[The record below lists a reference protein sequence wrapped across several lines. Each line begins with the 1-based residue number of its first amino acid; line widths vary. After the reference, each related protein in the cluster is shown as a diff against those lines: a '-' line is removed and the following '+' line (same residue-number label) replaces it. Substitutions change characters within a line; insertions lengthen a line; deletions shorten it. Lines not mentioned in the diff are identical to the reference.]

1 MAAAC
6 TRSCHLYADFVAPYP
21 LRSLSSNKMRQ
32 MESQDSSAVHEA
44 ANESVAMSQPHS
56 MLATNDDLVK
66 IWTWNASSPRA
77 VNGCVHDLVA
87 ALAQER
93 PDALAIDAWDG
104 RLTYSQLDAI
114 TGRLAHVLSLHDV
127 AEGSM
132 VAIYLNKSR
141 WMPIA
146 MLSIIKAGAAA
157 VVLDTNQP
165 LARLDSILEQTCPSL
180 ILTLPALK
188 HDLPGSGRYQSIEL
202 GDALLSST
210 SFEQLHRAVPSSQ
223 IVYISFTSGTT
234 GSPKGACMSHANVRS
249 AVLYQGSSLGFN
261 NDSRVLDFVPYSFDV
276 AWSNFLHTICSGG
289 CLCVATEED
298 MLQDLTSVIASYRC
312 TLINITPTV
321 LRTLD
326 PGPSTLQT
334 ILLSGE
340 PPYQENILQWASRVR
355 LLNTYGPTECT
366 FKTAFSVLQPNV
378 ERPTIGTG
386 IGTCTWL
393 VDPGDHSRLVS
404 LNVTGEL
411 MIEGPLVGQGYIA
424 NSEATAAAFI
434 ENPSWL
440 LKGHGAHGGR
450 TGKVYK
456 TGDLF
461 KYRSDG
467 QLVFVG
473 RKDTAQVKI
482 RGQRVEVADVEH
494 NVRKLLPPD
503 IASLVEA
510 VYPRDVDTPS
520 LTVFVETIG
529 HEDSA
534 LETKLVDLGRKLI
547 DVLPGFML
555 PTIYYPVHQ
564 IPLGPTGK
572 ADRRALRELASSLT
586 LSQLLEAQARI
597 LTRAVHTEPESD
609 IESELREIWASL
621 LALPSPSISTSDN
634 FLRLGGDSIKAIRMI
649 ALARRQHL
657 SISVSDIFGAATLR
671 DLARTAQPT
680 TTTVVSS
687 LYQPFSLLGPQIDQA
702 SVRQSVA
709 QLLCID
715 AEHVEDILPCT
726 PTQAQ
731 MMAMTSIHAG
741 DYVLTESY
749 RLPPNTDLNALED
762 AWFDVIEST
771 PLLRTRLM
779 ALQGGGELMQIVLCT
794 KKCFESSLRIQPQDQ
809 LISSRFPGTPLFRIA
824 ISHGH
829 EGHHNL
835 DIQMHHAIFDGWSRS
850 IIFKAVEKSY
860 NRSQETLRFAPFA
873 PFVDYVLRQIE
884 RPETATFWAEQ
895 LKTLEV
901 APFPPL
907 SKTGGHKEELHLDIN
922 GIAWPRAG
930 ITVSTVLR
938 TALGLLLSKYTNSDD
953 VVFGATVSGRQAAIP
968 DIDCIAGPT
977 IATVPVRVTISW
989 EETLQK
995 LQQQIQD
1002 QMLAMHS
1009 YEQFGLHNIYQAA
1022 DLSDLG
1028 DSGLFQLLLVVQHEA
1043 EAPFEGGNLGLF
1055 SRKVDPSTTRSAG
1068 HLSPFNSHG
1077 IMLVCTPSKSGVA
1090 LDISFD
1096 TGSISFAECERFAKQ
1111 LEHVLSLVC
1120 SPAQQELKLKDLVL
1134 ASPND
1139 LEQILRWNGT
1149 ALPLMHTSVIEII
1162 QAHVSSNPDAVAIES
1177 AHLRLTYEDLW
1188 RLSSKVAKS
1197 LQRYS
1202 VQGHRIPLSFEK
1214 SPWMVIAMLA
1224 ILRTGG
1230 VAVPLSS
1237 PASEEQA
1244 VHVAKTCESAFAIT
1258 SRHLV
1263 DRCPFSDVCT
1273 LLVLEDLL
1281 VSDDNPDDILLNDTP
1296 SLDNEA
1302 VIIFTSGTTNTSKGV
1317 LWSHRTLGNNI
1328 CAAMDSFGLCRNSRV
1343 FQCSSY
1349 DFDVS
1354 MVESLAVLS
1363 AGGGLFIPEQQDIW
1377 NRLSDAIA
1385 ESKANWICLTPSVA
1399 DTLHPKQI
1407 SRLDTIVFAG
1417 EKLNHVVA
1425 QPWIEM
1431 GISVLNWYGPAE
1443 ASVAT
1448 SCTLIDTEWPAG
1460 LIGRSKYARTWV
1472 LDIHDPTKLAPIG
1485 TVGELCIEGDIV
1497 ADGYIDSGHAAT
1509 PRIAFALP
1517 PAVEGVA
1524 TSITTRRRTTF
1535 RTGDHVKYD
1544 ATGNLI
1550 FMGRGEDSW
1559 TKVHGRRVQLH
1570 EIDEAA
1576 QSFFERRSVTS
1587 VSDVI
1592 KLADVEIECL
1602 VIFLCRSADTSS
1614 KYALAL
1620 DHDYEHEQL
1629 SQLRRHLAQQLP
1641 AYMIPTYLIPVN
1653 KLPIGKTGKIDRR
1666 ALRRFGGHL
1675 SRTGLVALGQSHE
1688 TNGQTFT
1695 QNEEALRNLWATVL
1709 GITSEQISRDS
1720 HFFRLGGDSIAA
1732 MRLVSLARGQGL
1744 HINTAS
1750 VFRCPFL
1757 VDMASTVTAGVND
1770 SAEPIRPFSLLN
1782 SGVSVEEAISA
1793 AARLCNIPAVNV
1805 VDMYPCTPLQQG
1817 LLALT
1822 ARNPGHYVSRSVLD
1836 LQLGIDPSR
1845 LEQAWLATVAHL
1857 STLRTRFVDLPGF
1870 DLVQVVT
1877 KDLPLGHGKDIE
1889 KYIRQDE
1896 QEPMF
1901 LGDALCRAALVQ
1913 TSFVL
1918 TIHHSIYDGTF
1929 LSMLLSEVETRYL
1942 SSADIVATPFQAFV
1956 KHISQLPVDRTKEFW
1971 TRELGKADFQL
1982 FPQLPTASYVPQA
1995 TRELKRQITLKWHH
2009 DGNTPT
2015 IILRSAWALVV
2026 ARFSM
2031 SKNVIFGTVLS
2042 GRSIDLPG
2050 IEHCAGP
2057 TVCTIPLPV
2066 CVNWD
2071 EDVNTFQSRLRQQDL
2086 DASPHQHYGVHNI
2099 ARAAEKSTQGDLFQT
2114 LFVVHAVPKG
2124 KNLQSDNSVFKARKF
2139 GSTLD
2144 TIGADPFNAHALMI
2158 SCWLARNGLTVAV
2171 SFDESVLTIAQVS
2184 LLVQHFELVLRQLV
2198 GSGAMSTG
2206 SASEVRL
2213 EDIHSFWSQRP
2224 GPRLASDESEI
2235 HFDRISNHNHTSDSQ
2250 IPPGRQDPATALT
2263 ASTCN
2268 HNDGVSAPNAGLD
2281 RMLGQA
2287 SSICG
2292 VSKTDIEDLY
2302 PLTPLQESLIA
2313 LSERRSGDY
2322 VGHDNLL
2329 LAASV
2334 DVDRFRAAWEKV
2346 LLTMPI
2352 LRTRIIDIPG
2362 VGLTQIVM
2370 RKPAP
2375 WSTATTLAEFE
2386 SELKERT
2393 MSLGQQ
2399 LAMYGIVGDGG
2410 KHRFLL
2416 TTHHAVYD
2424 GITNVLIGETLNA
2437 YYHLRMPTPVLPF
2450 RHFIDHFT
2458 TCNADSVQA
2467 FWKSQFESLEVQHF
2481 PSLPSPSYR
2490 PQPDTLLAKSID
2502 NISWRTDGILPSTIV
2517 RSAWSLVCSRY
2528 ASRDVVFGA
2537 IVSGRQ
2543 AAIDNVDR
2551 ICGPTIAA
2559 VPVRIRADPDLTVD
2573 EFLIKVQ
2580 TQAIEM
2586 IPFEQSGIPR
2596 VASSSEEAREAC
2608 KFQSMLVIQPPQT
2621 MDLSDTS
2628 LFDALDSGHQQ
2639 LTSYSR
2645 FNSHALMA
2653 VCILQKD
2660 GLDVQFS
2667 VDSSILDDKAISG
2680 FADHFAQVVQE
2691 LCRAHSTARLSEIRM
2706 ITDHEVDQ
2714 IWQWNEEIK
2723 PSEGMLV
2730 HQMIDSI
2737 AQQQPDRIAVSAWD
2751 GELTYRQL
2759 SHVSSSAA
2767 HSILRTGIVGN
2778 RIVPICFE
2786 KSVWTTAAFLGTIK
2800 AGCAALL
2807 LEPAL
2812 PEARLKEM
2820 VRQAQADLILS
2831 SAENVNLCRRLC
2843 KHVLVIA
2850 ANTSQDHENALACDL
2865 PLVKQAHT
2873 LYVIFTSGST
2883 GTPKGCLISHGNM
2896 STAVVQQKDCHRI
2909 SNLSRVFDF
2918 SSYSFDAHHWVLIH
2932 TLCAG
2937 GTLCVPSEKQK
2948 RDQLQESLRQY
2959 RVSDL
2964 LTTPATARM
2973 LDPAKVPTL
2982 KHAIIVGDKMGKEE
2996 LAPWAAQVKVT
3007 YAYGPSECS
3016 AWATSWE
3023 VPHPVPDKV
3032 PIGKG
3037 AAQVT
3042 WIVDPTN
3049 HDWLSPIGTVGELVL
3064 EGPLVGQGYL
3074 RNEEATRAAFVD
3086 SPRWLSDG
3094 SSSTSGRHGLVYRT
3108 GDLVKYDVAS
3118 GNIFFIGRKDS
3129 QVKIHGKRLELGEI
3143 EHQVLKCLATRDVC
3157 CLLTAELVVPD
3168 VTERPIV
3175 VLFLQIDGPA
3185 WKNLCGHLGELGQEL
3200 ADQLPSHMLPG
3211 TFVPLSNMPLNSS
3224 GKIDRAKLREI
3235 GKGLSV
3241 AQLTLPTPRSLI
3253 TPPATDD
3260 ERKLQQMWAQ
3270 TLHISG
3276 DIIGRN
3282 SNFFRVSGDSITAM
3296 QLMALARR
3304 QGVSLAVSDILA
3316 NPLLEDMAK
3325 TMSRLDG
3332 RPAERAVKPFSLLN
3346 YAGKADDVRH
3356 QIARE
3361 CGVDLETIEDCYPC
3375 TALQIGLLA
3384 VTSMRPGDYIARIPI
3399 EIAQDVDL
3407 ARLRQAWVDVVRT
3420 HAPVL
3425 RNRVL
3430 AVDGEGF
3437 VQVQLDTELDWSEYA
3452 SIEAFHKAEA
3462 KKPMG
3467 LGTALTRLALIGAD
3481 DSGKRLCILTQ
3492 HHAIYDGVSI
3502 SLLLRA
3508 VSNTYKGVE
3517 VGIRR
3522 SPFQNFVQYTAGVSK
3537 ERSKDFWRRHFAG
3550 CSATA
3555 YPALPGDQYQPQ
3567 ANSTIVHDMT
3577 GISWPQLDV
3586 TSAIVIR
3593 AAWAVLSARYTDSN
3607 DVVFGVLSTGRQAPV
3622 DNIEDMI
3629 APLIAAMPVRTK
3641 LDFNMPIHQL
3651 LAEVQQHSLEM
3662 IPFEQTSMADI
3673 QASSED
3679 AGAGAKFNALLI
3691 VQNAR
3696 QAPAPRFESGP
3707 FVSMAHSLD
3716 DSSLDH
3722 FNPHAVMLMFQLQ
3735 DSGKLRMEVSYDSN
3749 VISTPQAKLLV
3760 GHFEQGLRQICA
3772 SKDGERVE
3780 DISLLSDADLN
3791 SLCRWN
3797 ATLPTPISTCVH
3809 ELFDATAN
3817 QYPDAQALCAWD
3829 GELTYRELNAL
3840 SDSLSRQL
3848 VACGVKR
3855 GDVVPLCFEKSMW
3868 MPVAALG
3875 AMKAGAACVSVDCT
3889 QPEGRLKTILSKIQP
3904 KYILTSSANRGM
3916 ASRLYDAKILLA
3928 NREHIADQPINS
3940 VDLPKVVPEDLLYV
3954 VFTSG
3959 STGEPKGVTTTHENF
3974 ASAVTHQREKL
3985 KVYHGSRV
3993 FDFVSYSFDV
4003 AWSNLLNTLL
4013 CGATLCIPSEVERK
4027 NDIPGAFNR
4036 MRADYT
4042 YFTPTVARSLNP
4054 LTLPGLRTLA
4064 MGGEPIPAADLA
4076 RWRQVETFIGIYGPA
4091 ECAQAL
4097 CITELTSKSPSA
4109 YVGTSFG
4116 ARTWLVEPGRVDR
4129 LAPIGTPGE
4138 LVIDGPAVATGY
4150 WDNPEMTK
4158 ATFLPSPAWL
4168 SHFPDKAGYV
4178 YKTGDLL
4185 RYNDDGSL
4193 TFLGRK
4199 DQMVKLRGQRIEL
4212 SEVEH
4217 NMLKALRKHTT
4228 LCDSVAA
4235 EVVTPANSKAPI
4247 LAVFLALKQDLA
4259 SHERLDRTSFRLSRA
4274 LEEVEEDIREVL
4286 PQYMIPGAYIT
4297 LDEMPMTTTNKIDRR
4312 ALRSIGGQ
4320 RKLEDLA
4327 SMQLQSKAA
4336 QKGPSTDMERRIQQ
4350 LWSQIL
4356 GIDASS
4362 IKSQSSFLRIGGESI
4377 SAMRLVAAARQAGVS
4392 FTVADIFRNPR
4403 LSQLAEVANEI
4414 KTQADVPKLE
4424 PRKPFALLPETT
4436 DDHMSF
4442 LYDTVEPL
4450 LGDGAEADDIQD
4462 VLPVTD
4468 FQELAV
4474 RENLQSPPGRLPH
4487 FILDLPKDV
4496 DVVRLRR
4503 ACKRLGE
4510 HFDILRTVF
4519 VELND
4524 RLWQVQLSHLKLR
4537 FEIVKV
4543 VDVDVDTAVKSA
4555 CEKDLKRRRRLGESS
4570 LAYMVVVTSERDQ
4583 GKLVIR
4589 LSHALFDDHS
4599 LAEMFKALTLFYLGE
4614 SVPSPKTG
4622 FGDFISYNE
4631 RRQAA
4636 SIRHWNTLLQGC
4648 PPPDYASGLALT
4660 SEDRLS
4666 FQQRIPLL
4674 RPEHCRG
4681 IPLATI
4687 FHAACS
4693 IAIAK
4698 DSQRGEIVMGR
4709 LVTGRAMLP
4718 SELQDVVGPCL
4729 VEQPIRYQAQSG
4741 HDLFAVARALQRQF
4755 IEDSSHEAVGMVD
4768 IIRRATDWPTECCDF
4783 GWRTAFQQGDGS
4795 EFSFF
4800 GQEKARIT
4808 AFERPQLLRQRPE
4821 IYATPKQGSLELA
4834 FEGNGTSHKEEYVR
4848 KVVGQIADLL
4858 SACTK

>member
-1 MAAAC
+1 M
-6 TRSCHLYADFVAPYP
+6 
-21 LRSLSSNKMRQ
+21 
-32 MESQDSSAVHEA
+32 
-44 ANESVAMSQPHS
+44 AMSQPYS
-56 MLATNDDLVK
+56 ILATNEDLDK
-66 IWTWNASSPRA
+66 IWTWNASRPRA
-77 VNGCVHDLVA
+77 VDGRVHDLVA

-104 RLTYSQLDAI
+104 RLTYSQLDAV
-114 TGRLAHVLSLHDV
+114 TGRLAHVLSLHGV
-127 AEGSM
+127 AEGSI
-132 VAIYLNKSR
+132 VAIYLSKSR

-157 VVLDTNQP
+157 VVLDTNHP
-165 LARLDSILEQTCPSL
+165 LARLDSILEQTSPSL
-180 ILTLPALK
+180 ILTSPALK
-188 HDLPGSGRYQSIEL
+188 HDLPGSGHYQSIDL
-202 GDALLSST
+202 NDALLSST
-210 SFEQLHRAVPSSQ
+210 NFEQLHRAVPPSQ

-234 GSPKGACMSHANVRS
+234 GLPKGACMSHANVRS

-261 NDSRVLDFVPYSFDV
+261 NDSRVLDFAPYSFDV

-289 CLCVATEED
+289 CLCVATEQD
-298 MLQDLTSVIASYRC
+298 MLQDLNSVIASYRC

-340 PPYQENILQWASRVR
+340 PPYQDNILQWANRVR
-355 LLNTYGPTECT
+355 LVNTYGPTECT

-393 VDPGDHSRLVS
+393 VDPRDHSQLVS

-434 ENPSWL
+434 ENPPWL

-510 VYPRDVDTPS
+510 VYPKDIGSPS
-520 LTVFVETIG
+520 LTVFIETIG
-529 HEDSA
+529 HEHNA

-572 ADRRALRELASSLT
+572 ADRRALRELACSLT
-586 LSQLLEAQARI
+586 LSQLLEAQAKI

-609 IESELREIWASL
+609 IESKLREIWASL

-634 FLRLGGDSIKAIRMI
+634 FMRLGGDSVKAIRMI

-657 SISVSDIFGAATLR
+657 NISVSDIFGAATLR
-671 DLARTAQPT
+671 DLARTAQST

-687 LYQPFSLLGPQIDQA
+687 PYQPFSLLGPQVDQT
-702 SVRQSVA
+702 SVRQSA
-709 QLLCID
+709 AKLLCID
-715 AEHVEDILPCT
+715 ASDVLDILPST
-726 PTQAQ
+726 PTQVQ

-741 DYVLTESY
+741 DYVLKESY

-762 AWFDVIEST
+762 AWFDVLGSA
-771 PLLRTRLM
+771 PLLRTRIM
-779 ALQGGGELMQIVLCT
+779 ALQDGGQLMQIVLCA
-794 KKCFESSLRIQPQDQ
+794 KKCFESSLRTPPQDE
-809 LISSRFPGTPLFRIA
+809 LNSSRNPGTPLFRIA

-829 EGHHNL
+829 EDHHNL
-835 DIQMHHAIFDGWSRS
+835 DIEMHHAIFDGWSRS
-850 IIFKAVEKSY
+850 IIFQAVEKAY
-860 NRSQETLRFAPFA
+860 NRSQKPSRLAPFA
-873 PFVDYVLRQIE
+873 PFVHHVLRQIE
-884 RPETATFWAEQ
+884 RPDTATFWAEQ
-895 LKTLEV
+895 LKNLDV

-907 SKTGGHKEELHLDIN
+907 SKNGGHKEELNLEIK
-922 GIAWPRAG
+922 GITWPRAG
-930 ITVSTVLR
+930 ITVSTVIR
-938 TALGLLLSKYTNSDD
+938 TALALLLSKYTNSDD
-953 VVFGATVSGRQAAIP
+953 VVFGATVSGRQAAVP

-977 IATVPVRVTISW
+977 IATVPVRVIINW
-989 EETLQK
+989 EETLQE
-995 LQQQIQD
+995 LQQQTQD
-1002 QMLAMHS
+1002 RMLAMHN

-1028 DSGLFQLLLVVQHEA
+1028 DTGLFQLLLVVQHEA
-1043 EAPFEGGNLGLF
+1043 EVSVEGTSPCLF
-1055 SRKVDPSTTRSAG
+1055 GQKVDTSANRSAG
-1068 HLSPFNSHG
+1068 HLDPFNSHG
-1077 IMLVCTPSKSGVA
+1077 MMLVCTPSKSAVA

-1096 TGSISFAECERFAKQ
+1096 TGSLSSAECERFAKQ

-1120 SPAQQELKLKDLVL
+1120 SPEQQGLKLKDLVL
-1134 ASPND
+1134 ASPSD
-1139 LEQILRWNGT
+1139 LERIFRWNET
-1149 ALPLMHTSVIEII
+1149 ALPSVDKSVVELI
-1162 QAHVSSNPDAVAIES
+1162 QAHISSNPDSVAIES
-1177 AHLRLTYEDLW
+1177 AHLRLTYGDLW
-1188 RLSSKVAKS
+1188 RLSSKIAKS
-1197 LQRYS
+1197 LQQYN
-1202 VQGHRIPLSFEK
+1202 VQGLRIPLRFEK

-1224 ILRTGG
+1224 ILRAGG
-1230 VAVPLSS
+1230 VAVPLAS
-1237 PASEEQA
+1237 PASIEQA
-1244 VHVAKTCESAFAIT
+1244 VHVAKTCGSAFAIT

-1263 DRCPFSDVCT
+1263 DHCPFSNVCT

-1281 VSDDNPDDILLNDTP
+1281 DSEGSSSTFSSEKIPV
-1296 SLDNEA
+1296 LDNDA
-1302 VIIFTSGTTNTSKGV
+1302 VLIFTSGTTNTSKGV
-1317 LWSHRTLGNNI
+1317 LWSHRTLSNNI
-1328 CAAMDSFGLCRNSRV
+1328 CAATDSFGLGRSSRV
-1343 FQCSSY
+1343 FQFASY

-1354 MVESLAVLS
+1354 LVESLAVLS
-1363 AGGGLFIPEQQDIW
+1363 AGGCLFIPEQQDIW
-1377 NRLSDAIA
+1377 NRLSDAITG
-1385 ESKANWICLTPSVA
+1385 SKANWICLTPAVA
-1399 DTLHPKQI
+1399 DTLDLKQI
-1407 SRLDTIVFAG
+1407 SCLDTIVFAG
-1417 EKLNHVVA
+1417 EKLTHGIT
-1425 QPWIEM
+1425 QPWIEK

-1448 SCTLIDTEWPAG
+1448 FCSLKDTEWPAG

-1472 LDIHDPTKLAPIG
+1472 LDIRDPAKLAPIG
-1485 TVGELCIEGDIV
+1485 TVGELCIEGGIV
-1497 ADGYIDSGHAAT
+1497 ADGYMGSEDAAT
-1509 PRIAFALP
+1509 PHIAFALP
-1517 PAVEGVA
+1517 PAVEHVA
-1524 TSITTRRRTTF
+1524 TPTITRLRRTF

-1544 ATGNLI
+1544 AEGNLV
-1550 FMGRGEDSW
+1550 FVGRGKDTW
-1559 TKVHGRRVQLH
+1559 TKVHGRRIQLH

-1576 QSFFERRSVTS
+1576 QVFFESRSITS
-1587 VSDVI
+1587 VSDVM
-1592 KLADVEIECL
+1592 KLADTETECL
-1602 VIFLCRSADTSS
+1602 VLFLCRSADTPR
-1614 KYALAL
+1614 KHTLAL
-1620 DHDYEHEQL
+1620 DHDYDHEQL

-1641 AYMIPTYLIPVN
+1641 VYMIPTYLIPVN
-1653 KLPIGKTGKIDRR
+1653 GLPLGKTGKIDRR
-1666 ALRRFGGHL
+1666 ALRSFGGHL
-1675 SRTGLVALGQSHE
+1675 SRTELVALVQPHE
-1688 TNGQTFT
+1688 TEGQPFT
-1695 QNEEALRNLWATVL
+1695 ANQEALRDLWATVL
-1709 GITSEQISRDS
+1709 GIASDQITLDS

-1732 MRLVSLARGQGL
+1732 MRLVSLARGRGL

-1750 VFRCPFL
+1750 VFRSPFL
-1757 VDMASTVTAGVND
+1757 VDMALTMTVGLND
-1770 SAEPIRPFSLLN
+1770 SAEPIRPFSLL
-1782 SGVSVEEAISA
+1782 SPGVRVKEATSA
-1793 AARLCNIPAVNV
+1793 AARLCNILATDV
-1805 VDMYPCTPLQQG
+1805 VDIYPSTPLQLS

-1857 STLRTRFVDLPGF
+1857 PILRTRLVDLPGSN
-1870 DLVQVVT
+1870 LVQVVT
-1877 KDLPLGHGKDIE
+1877 KDLPLGHGGDIE
-1889 KYIRQDE
+1889 EYIRQDE
-1896 QEPMF
+1896 QKPMF
-1901 LGDALCRAALVQ
+1901 LGDALCRAALIQ

-1929 LSMLLSEVETRYL
+1929 LSMLLSEVESRYV
-1942 SSADIVATPFQAFV
+1942 SSTDIVTTPFQAFV
-1956 KHISQLPVDRTKEFW
+1956 KHISHLPVDRAKEYW
-1971 TRELGKADFQL
+1971 THEIGKAEFQL

-1995 TRELKRQITLKWHH
+1995 TRELKRPITLKWPH
-2009 DGNTPT
+2009 DGHTPT
-2015 IILRSAWALVV
+2015 IIVRSAWALVV

-2031 SKNVIFGTVLS
+2031 SANVIFGTVLS

-2050 IEHCAGP
+2050 IENCAGP

-2066 CVNWD
+2066 CVDWD

-2099 ARAAEKSTQGDLFQT
+2099 ARAAGKSTQGDLFQT
-2114 LFVVHAVPKG
+2114 LFVVHALTEG
-2124 KNLQSDNSVFKARKF
+2124 KTLQSDNSIFKARKF

-2158 SCWLARNGLTVAV
+2158 SSWLARDGLTVAV
-2171 SFDESVLTIAQVS
+2171 SFDESVLTSAQVD
-2184 LLVQHFELVLRQLV
+2184 LLVQHFEHVLRQLV
-2198 GSGAMSTG
+2198 SSDVMSTG
-2206 SASEVRL
+2206 SASEVKV
-2213 EDIHSFWSQRP
+2213 EDLHSFWSQQP
-2224 GPRLASDESEI
+2224 GPRLAIDQSGI
-2235 HFDRISNHNHTSDSQ
+2235 HFDRISKHNDTSNSQ
-2250 IPPGRQDPATALT
+2250 ISPNRQDSPMRQA
-2263 ASTCN
+2263 ASTCT
-2268 HNDGVSAPNAGLD
+2268 HIDGAAAPSEGLD
-2281 RMLGQA
+2281 RMLEQA
-2287 SSICG
+2287 SMTCG
-2292 VSKTDIEDLY
+2292 VPKTDIADLY
-2302 PLTPLQESLIA
+2302 PLTALQESLIA
-2313 LSERRSGDY
+2313 LSERRFGDY
-2322 VGHDNLL
+2322 LGHDILP
-2329 LAASV
+2329 LAAAV
-2334 DVDRFRAAWEKV
+2334 EVDRFRAAWEKV
-2346 LLTMPI
+2346 VLAMPI

-2362 VGLTQIVM
+2362 VGLTQIVT

-2375 WSTATTLAEFE
+2375 WSNATTWTEFQ
-2386 SELKERT
+2386 SELKG
-2393 MSLGQQ
+2393 SVSSCGHP
-2399 LAMYGIVGDGG
+2399 LARYGIVSDGG
-2410 KHRFLL
+2410 KHWFML

-2424 GITNVLIGETLNA
+2424 GITNVLIRETLDA
-2437 YYHLRMPTPVLPF
+2437 YYHRRVPKPVLPF
-2450 RHFIDHFT
+2450 RHFVDSLT
-2458 TCNADSVQA
+2458 TCNADSEQA
-2467 FWKSQFESLEVQHF
+2467 FWKSQFEDLEVQHF
-2481 PSLPSPSYR
+2481 PSLPSPSYQ
-2490 PQPDTLLAKSID
+2490 PQPDARLAKSID
-2502 NISWRTDGILPSTIV
+2502 NLSWRTDGILPSTIV

-2528 ASRDVVFGA
+2528 ASCDVVFGA

-2543 AAIDNVDR
+2543 AAIDNIDR

-2559 VPVRIRADPDLTVD
+2559 VPVRIRVDPHLTAD
-2573 EFLIKVQ
+2573 EFLVKVQ

-2596 VASSSEEAREAC
+2596 IASSSDEAREAC
-2608 KFQSMLVIQPPQT
+2608 KFQSMLVIQPQQT
-2621 MDLSDTS
+2621 MDLSDIS
-2628 LFDALDSGHQQ
+2628 LFDAPNSGYQQ

-2653 VCILQKD
+2653 VCTLKKD

-2680 FADHFAQVVQE
+2680 FAEHFAQIVQE
-2691 LCRAHSTARLSEIRM
+2691 LCRAEPTTRLSEIRM
-2706 ITDHEVDQ
+2706 ITDHELDQ
-2714 IWQWNEEIK
+2714 IWQWNQEIK

-2737 AQQQPDRIAVSAWD
+2737 AEQQPDSVAVSAWD

-2759 SHVSSSAA
+2759 SHVSTYIA
-2767 HSILRTGIVGN
+2767 HSILETGVTGN
-2778 RIVPICFE
+2778 QIVPICFE
-2786 KSVWTTAAFLGTIK
+2786 KSVWTTAAFLGTVK

-2831 SAENVNLCRRLC
+2831 SAESSDMCKRLC
-2843 KHVLVIA
+2843 EHVLVIA
-2850 ANTSQDHENALACDL
+2850 ANTSRDYENAPAVQSDL
-2865 PLVKQAHT
+2865 PLVQHAHT

-2883 GTPKGCLISHGNM
+2883 GNPKGCLISHGNM
-2896 STAVVQQKDCHRI
+2896 STAVVQQKDRHRI
-2909 SNLSRVFDF
+2909 NNRSRVFDF

-2964 LTTPATARM
+2964 LITPATARM
-2973 LDPAKVPTL
+2973 LDPAQVPTL
-2982 KHAIIVGDKMGKEE
+2982 KHAIIVGDKIDKEE

-3037 AAQVT
+3037 AGQVT
-3042 WIVDPTN
+3042 WIVDPNN
-3049 HDWLSPIGTVGELVL
+3049 HDRLSPIGTVGELFL

-3086 SPRWLSDG
+3086 SPTWLSEG

-3108 GDLVKYDVAS
+3108 GDLVKYDIGS
-3118 GNIFFIGRKDS
+3118 GNILFIGRKDS
-3129 QVKIHGKRLELGEI
+3129 QVKMHGKRLELGEI
-3143 EHQVLKCLATRDVC
+3143 EHQVLKCLAKRDVS
-3157 CLLTAELVVPD
+3157 CLIAAEVVVPD
-3168 VTERPIV
+3168 VTKRPIV
-3175 VLFLQIDGPA
+3175 VIFLQMDGPA
-3185 WKNLCGHLGELGQEL
+3185 WENLRGHLSGLGQEL
-3200 ADQLPSHMLPG
+3200 ADQLPTHMLPG
-3211 TFVPLSNMPLNSS
+3211 TFVPLSNMPLNAS
-3224 GKIDRAKLREI
+3224 GKINRAKLREI
-3235 GKGLSV
+3235 GKGLSM
-3241 AQLTLPTPRSLI
+3241 AQLTLPTPWSLI

-3270 TLHISG
+3270 TLHISR

-3296 QLMALARR
+3296 QLMALGRR
-3304 QGVSLAVSDILA
+3304 QGVSLAVSEILA

-3325 TMSRLDG
+3325 VMSRLDV
-3332 RPAERAVKPFSLLN
+3332 RPAEQAVKPFSLLN
-3346 YAGKADDVRH
+3346 YAGKVDDVR
-3356 QIARE
+3356 QQVARE
-3361 CGVDLETIEDCYPC
+3361 CGVDLEAIEDCYPC
-3375 TALQIGLLA
+3375 TAVQKSLLA
-3384 VTSMRPGDYIARIPI
+3384 VTSMRPGDYIARIPL
-3399 EIAQDVDL
+3399 EVAQDVDI
-3407 ARLRQAWVDVVRT
+3407 ARLRQAWVNVVRT

-3430 AVDGEGF
+3430 AVEGEGF
-3437 VQVQLDTELDWSEYA
+3437 VQAQLDTPLDWSEYA
-3452 SIEAFHKAEA
+3452 SIEAFREAEA
-3462 KKPMG
+3462 NKTMG
-3467 LGTALTRLALIGAD
+3467 LGTALTRLALIEAD
-3481 DSGKRLCILTQ
+3481 ASGKRLCILTQ

-3508 VSNTYKGVE
+3508 VSNAYNGVE
-3517 VGIRR
+3517 TGIRR
-3522 SPFQNFVQYTAGVSK
+3522 SPFQNFMQYIAGVNK
-3537 ERSKDFWRRHFAG
+3537 ERSKDFWRRYFAG

-3577 GISWPQLDV
+3577 GISWPELDV
-3586 TSAIVIR
+3586 TPAIIIR
-3593 AAWAVLSARYTDSN
+3593 AAWAILSARYTDSN

-3629 APLIAAMPVRTK
+3629 APLIAAVPVRIQLQDTT
-3641 LDFNMPIHQL
+3641 MPIHQL
-3651 LAEVQQHSLEM
+3651 LAEVQKHSLEM

-3679 AGAGAKFNALLI
+3679 AAAGAKFNALLI
-3691 VQNAR
+3691 VQHSGQIA
-3696 QAPAPRFESGP
+3696 APRFESGP
-3707 FVSMAHSLD
+3707 FVGMAHSLD
-3716 DSSLDH
+3716 DGSLDH
-3722 FNPHAVMLMFQLQ
+3722 FNPHAVMLMVQLQ
-3735 DSGKLRMEVSYDSN
+3735 DSGKLRMEMSYDSN

-3760 GHFEQGLRQICA
+3760 GHFEQGLRRICA
-3772 SKDGERVE
+3772 SKEGERVE
-3780 DISLLSDADLN
+3780 DISLLSDADLK
-3791 SLCRWN
+3791 SLCKWN
-3797 ATLPTPISTCVH
+3797 SALPAPISFCVH
-3809 ELFDATAN
+3809 ELFDATAK
-3817 QYPDAQALCAWD
+3817 QYPGSQALCAWD
-3829 GELTYRELNAL
+3829 GELTYLELNAL
-3840 SDSLSRQL
+3840 SDSLARQL
-3848 VACGVKR
+3848 VACGVR
-3855 GDVVPLCFEKSMW
+3855 PGDVVPLCFEKSMW

-3875 AMKAGAACVSVDCT
+3875 AMKAGAACISVDCT
-3889 QPEGRLKTILSKIQP
+3889 QPEGRLKTILSKIRP
-3904 KYILTSSANRGM
+3904 KYILTSSANREM
-3916 ASRLYDAKILLA
+3916 ASRLYDAKIVLV
-3928 NREHIADQPINS
+3928 NREHIAGQQIDS
-3940 VDLPKVVPEDLLYV
+3940 VDLPKVGPEDLLYV

-3959 STGEPKGVTTTHENF
+3959 STGEPKGVTTTHQNF
-3974 ASAVTHQREKL
+3974 SSAVTHQREKL
-3985 KVYHGSRV
+3985 KVYHGTRV

-4003 AWSNLLNTLL
+4003 AWSNLLNTIL

-4027 NDIPGAFNR
+4027 NDIAGAFNR

-4064 MGGEPIPAADLA
+4064 MGGEPIPAAEMA
-4076 RWRQVETFIGIYGPA
+4076 RWRQVQTFIGIYGPA

-4116 ARTWLVEPGRVDR
+4116 ARTWLIEPGRVDR
-4129 LAPIGTPGE
+4129 LAPVGTPGE

-4150 WDNPEMTK
+4150 WDNPDMTK

-4168 SHFPDKAGYV
+4168 SHFPDHAGYV

-4217 NMLKALRKHTT
+4217 NVLTALRKHTT

-4235 EVVTPANSKAPI
+4235 EVITPANSKAPI
-4247 LAVFLALKQDLA
+4247 LAVFLALKQDVA
-4259 SHERLDRTSFRLSRA
+4259 SHERLDRTFRLTRA

-4286 PQYMIPGAYIT
+4286 PQYMLPGAYIT

-4336 QKGPSTDMERRIQQ
+4336 QRGPSTDMERRIQQ

-4356 GIDASS
+4356 GIDANS

-4377 SAMRLVAAARQAGVS
+4377 SAMRLVAAARQAGIS

-4403 LSQLAEVANEI
+4403 LSQLAEVAKEI
-4414 KTQADVPKLE
+4414 KTQADLPQLE

-4436 DDHMSF
+4436 NDHMSF

-4462 VLPVTD
+4462 LLPVTD

-4503 ACKRLGE
+4503 ACKRLSE
-4510 HFDILRTVF
+4510 HFEILRTVF
-4519 VELND
+4519 IELND

-4537 FEIVKV
+4537 FEIVKA

-4555 CEKDLKRRRRLGESS
+4555 CEKDLKRRRKLGESL
-4570 LAYMVVVTSERDQ
+4570 LAFMVVTSEQEQ
-4583 GKLVIR
+4583 GKLVVR
-4589 LSHALFDDHS
+4589 LSHAQFDDHS
-4599 LAEMFKALTLFYLGE
+4599 LAAMFKGLTAFYLGE
-4614 SVPSPKTG
+4614 SVPSPKAG
-4622 FGDFISYNE
+4622 FGDLISYIQ
-4631 RRQAA
+4631 RRKAA
-4636 SIRHWNTLLQGC
+4636 DIRHWNTLLQGC
-4648 PPPDYASGLALT
+4648 LPPDYASGLTCPLA

-4666 FQQRIPLL
+4666 FQQDVPLL
-4674 RPEHCRG
+4674 RPDHCQG

-4698 DSQRGEIVMGR
+4698 HYQRDDMVLGR

-4718 SELQDVVGPCL
+4718 GELQDVVGPCL
-4729 VEQPIRYQAQSG
+4729 VEQPIRYQAKPGDDVFS
-4741 HDLFAVARALQRQF
+4741 VARAFQRQF
-4755 IEDSSHEAVGMVD
+4755 IQDSSHENVGMMEM
-4768 IIRRATDWPTECCDF
+4768 IREATDWPNECCDF
-4783 GWRTAFQQGDGS
+4783 GWRTAFQHEDVS
-4795 EFSFF
+4795 EFSFL
-4800 GQEKARIT
+4800 GHENARVT
-4808 AFERPQLLRQRPE
+4808 GFERPQLLRQRPE

-4834 FEGNGTSHKEEYVR
+4834 FEGNRMSHREEDVR
-4848 KVVGQIADLL
+4848 NVLGRIADLL